1 MISRSRHQ
9 CETFLKYDAEDVLN
23 EALKTHP
30 SVEHDIKSALRDLGC
45 KLILKEEWTDSSS
58 YKIDRD

>member
-1 MISRSRHQ
+1 MVSRSRHQ
-9 CETFLKYDAEDVLN
+9 CDAFISFGIEDVLN
-23 EALKTHP
+23 EALAAHP

-45 KLILKEEWTDSSS
+45 KLVLKEEWTNTSS